1 MNVLDK
7 FISSLIR
14 SATGLAPET
23 IEFWQRLV
31 MLLVLPVI
39 AAAWT
44 FRRGY
49 RSVFVQACA
58 AVLGVLAALSLPLEK
73 IQIQSGLARVW
84 FLAFAVT
91 LVGFLPFILPSLLFP
106 TLGAQQQL
114 RKALLAAVVAIILA
128 NLLWG

>member
-1 MNVLDK
+1 MNILDN
-7 FISSLIR
+7 FITFLVRFAANLSPR
-14 SATGLAPET
+14 T
-23 IEFWQRLV
+23 IEFWERLV
-31 MLLVLPVI
+31 LLLVLPVV

-49 RSVFVQACA
+49 RSVFVQVCA
-58 AVLGVLAALSLPLEK
+58 GVLGVLAALSLPLEK

-91 LVGFLPFILPSLLFP
+91 LVVFLPFILPSLLFP
-106 TLGAQQQL
+106 TLGAQHQL
-114 RKALLAAVVAIILA
+114 RKGLLAAVVAVILG